1 MPDKEERRLIMSF
14 GGIILL
20 VVIVAVFV
28 IGSKVKKNTRR
39 LQDLETSLSTK

>member
-1 MPDKEERRLIMSF
+1 MSF

-20 VVIVAVFV
+20 AVIVAVFV

>member
-1 MPDKEERRLIMSF
+1 MSF
-14 GGIILL
+14 GGIMLL

-39 LQDLETSLSTK
+39 LEELETSLSKK